1 MTQIRYVGTKAKCT
15 AFKDKTGITWA
26 PDAVHEIADAKL
38 AERML
43 RHDDVFAPAGAVSLD
58 PLDGLDEAAL
68 RELAKAR
75 GLKVPGI
82 GLMKG
87 ENLRA
92 KVRAA
97 LAEAG

>member
-43 RHDDVFAPAGAVSLD
+43 RHADVFAPAGEQSGDA
-58 PLDGLDEAAL
+58 LDGLEDTAV
-68 RELAKAR
+68 RELAKTQ
-75 GLKVPGI
+75 GLKVHGI

-87 ENLRA
+87 ETLRT